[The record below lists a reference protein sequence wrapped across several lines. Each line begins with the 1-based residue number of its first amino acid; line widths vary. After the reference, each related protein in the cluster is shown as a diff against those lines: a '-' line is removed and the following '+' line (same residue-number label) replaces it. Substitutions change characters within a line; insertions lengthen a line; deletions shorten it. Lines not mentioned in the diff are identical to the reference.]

1 MKKLT
6 FAEFCAAFDLGPFVP
21 LRQACKV
28 EGVGMTKL
36 YEKTGPKRQAAHLQK
51 RQAVKPLGAGAL
63 RSLCTAPGN
72 SRRLAGRM
80 NGRNGPGRAPRATL
94 ALNGFCG
101 PSEQFRGAQRSA
113 QAHLTHFGVQPEVPS
128 RIRAALPGELP
139 RIMRRQVVTCEPVGP
154 RRSIRKRRRRM
165 TVHVLVTGTL
175 FRAAEARK
183 ATSGR
188 RYVKATLRAPATDN
202 SSADFWDLITF
213 SETAGA
219 ELSRLGDGERIAVQG
234 GLKLEL
240 YKREGKSARIQRT
253 VFVDNVLALRAPAK
267 PKKPKAAP
275 PGQATAPDRIN
286 IMPPQSSPAFD
297 DDIPF

>member
-139 RIMRRQVVTCEPVGP
+139 RIMRRQVVTCEPQEEAPYDRARPGHRHAFP
-154 RRSIRKRRRRM
+154 RGRSPEGDVRTEIRQ
-165 TVHVLVTGTL
+165 
-175 FRAAEARK
+175 
-183 ATSGR
+183 
-188 RYVKATLRAPATDN
+188 
-202 SSADFWDLITF
+202 
-213 SETAGA
+213 
-219 ELSRLGDGERIAVQG
+219 GDA
-234 GLKLEL
+234 
-240 YKREGKSARIQRT
+240 
-253 VFVDNVLALRAPAK
+253 
-267 PKKPKAAP
+267 
-275 PGQATAPDRIN
+275 
-286 IMPPQSSPAFD
+286 SSPSD
-297 DDIPF
+297 